1 MRRMTRTI
9 PTLFL
14 DTSVIF
20 AAILSPGGGARRL
33 FQLGEWGLVR
43 LLVGPRVLQECE
55 TVVRRKAPQ
64 SLPLVALLLE
74 AAHVEVSSSAD
85 DASLAK
91 AFSLVAYRPDAY
103 VLAEALSASPDW
115 FVTHDK
121 AHLLKVQPEEI
132 LPLQVGTPGDVLQA
146 LAQEF

>member
-1 MRRMTRTI
+1 MTRTI

-33 FQLGEWGLVR
+33 FQLGELGLVH
-43 LLVGPRVLQECE
+43 LMVGPGVLQECE

-64 SLPLVALLLE
+64 SLPMVALLLE
-74 AAHVEVSSSAD
+74 TAHVQVSSAA
-85 DASLAK
+85 DASSLQK
-91 AFSLVAYRPDAY
+91 AIALVAYRPDAY
-103 VLAEALSASPDW
+103 VLAEALTATPDW

-121 AHLLKVQPEEI
+121 AHLLKIQVEET
-132 LPLQVGTPGDVLQA
+132 LPFQIGTPGDVLQA

>member
-1 MRRMTRTI
+1 MTRTN

-33 FQLGEWGLVR
+33 FQLGEWGLMR

-55 TVVRRKAPQ
+55 TIVRRKAPQ
-64 SLPLVALLLE
+64 SLPLVALLLDT
-74 AAHVEVSSSAD
+74 AKVQQSPVAD
-85 DASLAK
+85 DASLQK
-91 AFSLVAYRPDAY
+91 AFGLVSYRPDAY
-103 VLAEALSASPDW
+103 VLAEALTASADW

-121 AHLLKVQPEEI
+121 AHLLKILPEES
-132 LPLQVGTPGDVLQA
+132 LPIRIGTPGDVLQA

>member
-1 MRRMTRTI
+1 MTRTI
-9 PTLFL
+9 PILFL

-20 AAILSPGGGARRL
+20 AAVLSPGGGARRL

-43 LLVGPRVLQECE
+43 LLVGPRVLEECE

-74 AAHVEVSSSAD
+74 AAHVQMSPAAD
-85 DASLAK
+85 DTPLQK
-91 AFSLVAYRPDAY
+91 AFDLVSYRPDAY

-121 AHLLKVQPEEI
+121 AHRLKMQTKES
-132 LPLQVGTPGDVLQA
+132 LPFQIGTPGDVLQA
-146 LAQEF
+146 LAQGF